1 MQTINP
7 QALIEELKDAVTAG
21 YPAMIW
27 GGPGIGKSD
36 IPNQVAAQMGMN
48 IIDFRANLF
57 DPVDVRGIP
66 YLAQA
71 TPESTKYTSW
81 AVPDVFPIA
90 ERDGDRGIL
99 FIDELPTAPPATQNA
114 FLQLLL
120 NRKLGDYE
128 LPVGW
133 AIVCAG
139 NRLTD
144 SAAVYQMPSPVRNRL
159 AHYELEPIID
169 DWVQWAHTNNIN
181 SDVIA
186 FVQYRPGLLSSFDAD
201 EYAFPTPRAWSMVSR
216 KLSKANTDKDRLFY
230 GVASLVGDGAAG
242 EFVAF
247 KEIANKLPDID
258 AIIADPSKYKRDDN
272 PALLYALA
280 TAVAARASEDKMANI
295 MKLADKLVVEYQVV
309 LVKGCLAR
317 DRDLRQNPDVR
328 KWITKNA
335 NVIL

>member
-1 MQTINP
+1 MK
-7 QALIEELKDAVTAG
+7 ELKDCVLSGT
-21 YPAMIW
+21 PAMIW

-36 IPNQVAAQMGMN
+36 IPNQVAAELKMN

-66 YLAQA
+66 YLHQQDAG
-71 TPESTKYTSW
+71 STKYTAW

-120 NRKLGDYE
+120 NRKIGDYE
-128 LPVGW
+128 LPRGW
-133 AIVCAG
+133 AIICAG

-159 AHYELEPIID
+159 AHYELDPVLD
-169 DWVQWAHTNNIN
+169 DWVQWAHQNNIHSN
-181 SDVIA
+181 VIA
-186 FVQYRPGLLSSFDAD
+186 FMQHRPNLLSAFNPD
-201 EYAFPTPRAWSMVSR
+201 EYAFPTPRAWSLVSR
-216 KLSKANTDKDRLFY
+216 KLQRATIDQDRLFY
-230 GVASLVGDGAAG
+230 GVSSLVGDGPAG
-242 EFVAF
+242 EFVAYQ
-247 KEIANKLPDID
+247 EICNDLPDID
-258 AIIADPSKYKRDDN
+258 AIIADPSKYKRNDN

-280 TAVAARASEDKMANI
+280 NGIAARAAEDKMDNI
-295 MKLADKLVVEYQVV
+295 MKLSEKLTVEYQVV

-317 DRDLRQNPDVR
+317 DRNLRSHPAIRN
-328 KWITKNA
+328 WITKNA
-335 NVIL
+335 NVVL

>member
-1 MQTINP
+1 MHTISPNN
-7 QALIEELKDAVTAG
+7 LINDLKDCVVVND
-21 YPAMIW
+21 PVMIW

-36 IPNQVAAQMGMN
+36 IPAQVAAEMN
-48 IIDFRANLF
+48 MEILDFRANLF
-57 DPVDVRGIP
+57 DPVDVRGVPFIKQ
-66 YLAQA
+66 L
-71 TPESTKYTSW
+71 ESGSRFTSW
-81 AVPDVFPIA
+81 AVPDVFPVA

-120 NRKLGDYE
+120 NRQLGDYE
-128 LPVGW
+128 LPAGW
-133 AIVCAG
+133 ALVCAG

-159 AHYELEPIID
+159 AHYELEPILE
-169 DWVQWAHTNNIN
+169 DWVQWAHQHGVDT
-181 SDVIA
+181 DVIS
-186 FVQYRPGLLSSFDAD
+186 FIQYRPALLSSFDAD
-201 EYAFPTPRAWSMVSR
+201 EYAFPTPRAWSMVSK
-216 KLSKANTDKDRLFY
+216 KLQRANADPTRLFY

-247 KEIANKLPDID
+247 KEIASKLPDID
-258 AIIADPSKYKRDDN
+258 AIIKDPSKYKADDN

-280 TAVAARASEDKMANI
+280 NAVAARAEDTKMDNI

-317 DRDLRQNPDVR
+317 NKELRQHVAIRN
-328 KWITKNA
+328 WITKNA